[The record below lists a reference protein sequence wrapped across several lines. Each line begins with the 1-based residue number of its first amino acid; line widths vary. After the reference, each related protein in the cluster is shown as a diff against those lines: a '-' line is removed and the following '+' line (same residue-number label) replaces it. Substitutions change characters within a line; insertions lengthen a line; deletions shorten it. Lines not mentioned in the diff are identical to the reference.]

1 MPTRGTGVS
10 QAAYKFFSAC
20 HPRFSSLIRTGTIVP
35 LRCTHPLSQESTAGP
50 RPISRLSWSA
60 RHLTERRKRQGRAFP
75 YQSRHIPSRPLPS
88 LSLVSVSSCL
98 YLLCVILP
106 IDCQCQCMVIYLPLS
121 LRRSQARPR
130 GLSASCVPLSTSIRR
145 LRLAMSSQVLA
156 EISISSHNSRRRSLS
171 GSQSISAR
179 ILHIPRSLAYTGLM
193 SACSAC
199 IPSLV

>member
-1 MPTRGTGVS
+1 MATRGTGVS
-10 QAAYKFFSAC
+10 RAAYKFFSAC
-20 HPRFSSLIRTGTIVP
+20 RARFSSLIRTGTIVP

-130 GLSASCVPLSTSIRR
+130 GLSASCIPLSTSTHR
-145 LRLAMSSQVLA
+145 LRLAIFSQALS
-156 EISISSHNSRRRSLS
+156 EISISSHSSWRSSLS
-171 GSQSISAR
+171 GSHRISVR
-179 ILHIPRSLAYTGLM
+179 ILHIPCSIAYTSLM
-193 SACSAC
+193 SAGGAC
-199 IPSLV
+199 IAQ